1 MPSIFRNLWGIRL
14 HRRSSVFGTLAR
26 NYPPLCDSNQTKTK
40 HMNLGFFIMGGLI
53 FAVYCYF
60 TIWNIFYGARKQREE
75 NYPNYYDR
83 HGQMGESKSDAM
95 DMDGMGN
102 FSRFPVDK
110 EREALKKKRSSRK
123 TKTKTKKPV

>member
-1 MPSIFRNLWGIRL
+1 
-14 HRRSSVFGTLAR
+14 
-26 NYPPLCDSNQTKTK
+26 
-40 HMNLGFFIMGGLI
+40 MGGLI
-53 FAVYCYF
+53 FAVYIYF

-83 HGQMGESKSDAM
+83 HGSISDAM

-110 EREALKKKRSSRK
+110 EREALKKKRNSRK

>member
-1 MPSIFRNLWGIRL
+1 
-14 HRRSSVFGTLAR
+14 
-26 NYPPLCDSNQTKTK
+26 
-40 HMNLGFFIMGGLI
+40 MNLAFFIMGGLI
-53 FAVYCYF
+53 FAVYIYF

-83 HGQMGESKSDAM
+83 HGSMGEAKSDDM

-110 EREALKKKRSSRK
+110 MPNKIYFKKKKSK
-123 TKTKTKKPV
+123 IKKEETK

>member
-1 MPSIFRNLWGIRL
+1 
-14 HRRSSVFGTLAR
+14 
-26 NYPPLCDSNQTKTK
+26 
-40 HMNLGFFIMGGLI
+40 MNLGFFIMGGLI
-53 FAVYCYF
+53 FAVYIYF

-83 HGQMGESKSDAM
+83 HGSISDAM

-110 EREALKKKRSSRK
+110 EREVLKKKRNSRK

>member
-1 MPSIFRNLWGIRL
+1 
-14 HRRSSVFGTLAR
+14 
-26 NYPPLCDSNQTKTK
+26 
-40 HMNLGFFIMGGLI
+40 MNLGFFIMGGLI
-53 FAVYCYF
+53 FAVYIYF

-83 HGQMGESKSDAM
+83 HGSPMRESRADDM

-110 EREALKKKRSSRK
+110 EREVLKKKRSSRK
-123 TKTKTKKPV
+123 TKQKQPNENR

>member
-1 MPSIFRNLWGIRL
+1 
-14 HRRSSVFGTLAR
+14 
-26 NYPPLCDSNQTKTK
+26 
-40 HMNLGFFIMGGLI
+40 MNLGFFIMGGLI